1 MKKRIIVVLGM
12 HRSGTSAL
20 TKGLEALGICLGDR
34 LIGADKN
41 NKKGYFEDKD
51 IVAINNELL
60 TALKTDWQSIKNISQ
75 DELLS
80 LVKKPIFAEAE
91 QLLTEKLSNTSVLG
105 VKDPRMPRLLPFWKA
120 LFVKLDIVPSYIIAY
135 RNPASVVESLLK
147 RDKLIP
153 VKSYY
158 LWLQHMIPSVLD
170 TEDASRL
177 VIDYDRL
184 LADPKQ
190 QLNRIEQAFNLKT
203 IVNRAAI
210 DTYANEF
217 LDPSLRHIT
226 DKIQLNIPDDKLRHQ
241 VDIISSLFQQL
252 AVDELSPDS
261 QEVCKQFKSSW
272 ESMEADKHNLDA
284 LNEQTTDYKKV
295 IRDLDTQVSDYKH
308 INRELELKVSENKQL
323 VNERDG
329 QIADYKRVVKDREQ
343 QIADYKHLQKLHQQE
358 LEETKR
364 IFIETELKLRNELQ
378 QVLESTSWRL
388 TKPLRSF
395 RQIFISSPYSYF
407 RKFTSDLTKKIW
419 QLLPLNFDNKQKIKS
434 RVFTYTAPLL
444 RGTVAYQHWLKSQA
458 HCFVELESG
467 EQVSEILSSSLIN
480 EYVPLL
486 KAEPLINKAA
496 RVICLYL
503 PQFHQIPE
511 NDEWW
516 GEGFTEWTNVK
527 QAQPQFKGHY
537 QPRIPGELGYYN
549 LLDAKTQ
556 QRQVELAKLYGI
568 EGFCFYFYWFAG
580 KTLLEQPIRNYL
592 ENREL
597 DLPFC
602 LCWANENW
610 SRRWDGLENEILI
623 AQNYSAT
630 DDLEFIQHVAEYM
643 RDDRYIRIDG
653 KPLLVLY
660 RPNLLP
666 DAKKT
671 AQIWRDWCRE
681 NNLGEIYLA
690 YTQSFE
696 SVDPAVYGFD
706 AAVEFPPNNMAP
718 PLVTAKV
725 LDSSDSYG
733 GQIYDWRV
741 FPERSEA
748 YESPRYKLFR
758 GVNPSWDNT
767 ARRKSNSTI
776 LYGSSPL
783 GYQKWL
789 FNAVQDTAKRFS
801 NPDERIVFVNA
812 WNEWAEGAHLEP
824 DQRYGY
830 AYLEA
835 TRMALKK
842 IQLLSESETKT
853 DANKKSLAIVI
864 HAFYPDVLEEIL
876 TFVEDLEVTLKLYV
890 TTTKEQEDEVQT
902 ILEKSGREFML
913 LVVNNHGRDVL
924 PFLKMLPYVK
934 KAQHQVVLKLH
945 TKKSTH
951 RDDGSNWRMDIFEK
965 LMNPGHISEII
976 SVISSDNSAGL
987 VGPEG
992 HIVPM
997 SFYWGSNKE
1006 RVIQLAQRLG
1016 LPQNEIMRLKFIA
1029 GTMFYVNVRALEP
1042 LMQLAID
1049 DDDFEPEDGEV
1060 DGTLAHAL
1068 ERIFPVSAYIS
1079 KHKLMCTDGNS
1090 LKEQK
1095 KLIDHDIQNHDYQFA
1110 DQS

>member
-1 MKKRIIVVLGM
+1 MKKRVIVVLGM

-20 TKGLEALGICLGDR
+20 TKGLEALGVSLGNR
-34 LIGADKN
+34 LIHADQN
-41 NKKGYFEDKD
+41 NTKGYFEDKD
-51 IVAINNELL
+51 IVALNDELL
-60 TALKTDWQSIKNISQ
+60 LLLGTDWQSIKYISQ
-75 DELLS
+75 DELLT
-80 LVKKPIFAEAE
+80 LVKAPIFAEAE
-91 QLLTEKLSNTSVLG
+91 QLLKEKLKTTSLLG
-105 VKDPRMPRLLPFWKA
+105 IKDPRIPRLLPFWKA
-120 LFVKLDIVPSYIIAY
+120 LFAKLDIVPNYIITY
-135 RNPASVVESLLK
+135 RNPTSVMESLHN
-147 RDKLIP
+147 RDKLNPTNI
-153 VKSYY
+153 YY
-158 LWLQHMIPSVLD
+158 LWLQHMIPAVLD
-170 TEDASRL
+170 TENASRL
-177 VIDYDRL
+177 VVDYDRL

-190 QLNRIEQAFNLKT
+190 QLSRVEQAFNLK
-203 IVNRAAI
+203 IDNRVAI
-210 DTYANEF
+210 NKYANEF
-217 LDPSLRHIT
+217 IDPSLRHSVENT
-226 DKIQLNIPDDKLRHQ
+226 QLDIPNNKLCYQ
-241 VDIISSLFQQL
+241 VDIVSSLFQKL
-252 AVDELSPDS
+252 AVDEISIDS
-261 QEVCKQFKSSW
+261 QDVYQQLKDLW
-272 ESMEADKHNLDA
+272 ESIDVDINKHLINTLEKAIADH
-284 LNEQTTDYKKV
+284 
-295 IRDLDTQVSDYKH
+295 KH
-308 INRELELKVSENKQL
+308 INRQSEMKITEYEQL
-323 VNERDG
+323 VNERDE
-329 QIADYKRVVKDREQ
+329 QIADYRHILIDSEQ
-343 QIADYKHLQKLHQQE
+343 QIADHKHLQKLHQQE

-364 IFIETELKLRNELQ
+364 IFDETELKLRNELQ
-378 QVLESTSWRL
+378 QVLESNSWRL

-395 RQIFISSPYSYF
+395 RQIFISSPYSFF
-407 RKFTSDLTKKIW
+407 RKFTSDWTRKVW

-434 RVFTYTAPLL
+434 KVFTYAAPFLKWS
-444 RGTVAYQHWLKSQA
+444 VAYQNWQKSQT
-458 HCFVELESG
+458 HHFKVTETKL
-467 EQVSEILSSSLIN
+467 LSSENLVSVNTEALDK
-480 EYVPLL
+480 YVPLL
-486 KAEPLINKAA
+486 RAEPLRGKAV
-496 RVICLYL
+496 RVVCLYL

-527 QAQPQFKGHY
+527 PAKPQFKGHY
-537 QPRIPGELGYYN
+537 QPHVPEELGYYD
-549 LLDAKTQ
+549 LLDSKTQ

-592 ENREL
+592 KNKDL

-623 AQNYSAT
+623 AQNYST
-630 DDLEFIQHVAEYM
+630 NDDLEFIQHVAEYM

-671 AQIWRDWCRE
+671 AQAWRNWCRE
-681 NNLGEIYLA
+681 NNIGEIYLA

-696 SVDPAVYGFD
+696 SVDPADYGFD

-718 PLVTAKV
+718 PLVTEKV
-725 LDSSDSYG
+725 PGRSDSYE
-733 GQIYDWRV
+733 GQIYDWRI
-741 FPERSEA
+741 FPERSKA
-748 YESPRYKLFR
+748 YEPPSYKLFR

-783 GYQKWL
+783 GYQQWL
-789 FNAVQDTAKRFS
+789 FNAIQDTTKRFS

-842 IQLLSESETKT
+842 SQLLSELETKT
-853 DANKKSLAIVI
+853 DANNKSLAIVI
-864 HAFYPDVLEEIL
+864 HAFYPDVFEEIL

-934 KAQHQVVLKLH
+934 EAQHQVVLKLH
-945 TKKSTH
+945 TKKSIH
-951 RDDGSNWRMDIFEK
+951 REDGNNWRTDIFEK
-965 LMNPGHISEII
+965 LLSPDHVPEIISEISSNE
-976 SVISSDNSAGL
+976 SVGL

-1016 LPQNEIMRLKFIA
+1016 LPHGEIMSLKFIA
-1029 GTMFYVNVRALEP
+1029 GTMFYANIRALEP
-1042 LMQLAID
+1042 LMQLAINE
-1049 DDDFEPEDGEV
+1049 DDFESENGQI

-1068 ERIFPVSAYIS
+1068 ERVFSISAYMAES
-1079 KHKLMCTDGNS
+1079 KLMSTDGKF
-1090 LKEQK
+1090 LKEQN
-1095 KLIDHDIQNHDYQFA
+1095 KLIDCDPANQNYQYA
-1110 DQS
+1110 AQS